1 MKKKLTKRML
11 LGVLAAAMFGI
22 SANDAEAQNFE
33 NTGAGTYNSTCRG
46 VIRMKSTAGQIIA
59 GTDAM
64 GTVAKPIPGIVDW
77 QSNAADQIVRPYFY
91 SLLVL
96 SGTGTKTV
104 QDGVNVVGTVCSN
117 TATDYLAGYTTAGQL
132 DTYPYVVPGTGD
144 ITYQG
149 TFNYSGSGNQ
159 TVFPQLDYNVLA
171 VTNPGTT
178 TFPSGQTVGAV
189 NVTSAADAPIEV
201 AGTLNLGA
209 GTSDLQG
216 NVTITAATGTLTVG
230 GGDVTI
236 GGNLALNGTLDI
248 DNGATGLGTVNLDGT
263 TTITT
268 TGILQVGQT
277 GDLVISGAITN
288 AGDGTNL
295 ALNCAST
302 ITYDGTAN
310 PQLIMPTLDTDG
322 HRYGNLILSGGNK
335 RGDDAAYTDNI
346 SVCTDFSLAGGNLDM
361 WTNGGSLIMNAPT
374 GTATYTDLAEVEGSM
389 LRRTD
394 GDARTYT
401 FNNSATTIALAASGA
416 GNTNPTSMTLNV
428 RPGQNPDTYVGT
440 TDVKRDINLAYAGN
454 TGDFEMTVKAGY
466 LQSEA
471 ADKAGTGEDW
481 PAAYN
486 EGQIR
491 FYEAKDAASEK
502 VGTGEV
508 YTKVASTGT
517 TFGSVSLPGIGSIS
531 GATPTALPNGIGVF
545 ATGNDLVL
553 RGGPT
558 TFYSIADGRWSNPN
572 TWDEGTTP
580 TSIDDVELRST
591 VFVGIDAPFINVAY
605 DAGIGDGNLP
615 VNATN
620 NTRSEQSIYGNNSA
634 ANKITI
640 ASKVG
645 LPVNANPALII
656 GNEDN
661 GDNWIFKTELTT
673 DNSIINNNANI
684 PTTGLAAFV
693 DGARTGIA
701 AKGSYV
707 AANPGFSGIW
717 VTPWGATA
725 TNAPILQTQQIQN
738 NGGVVN
744 NEGIIE
750 VGQ

>member
-46 VIRMKSTAGQIIA
+46 VIRMKSAA
-59 GTDAM
+59 GTIT
-64 GTVAKPIPGIVDW
+64 GTNLGTDLAHPIPGIVDW
-77 QSNAADQIVRPYFY
+77 QSNTDGQQVQPYFY

-104 QDGVNVVGTVCSN
+104 LTGVNVVGSICSN
-117 TATDYLAGYTTAGQL
+117 TASNYLAGYTTAGLL
-132 DTYPYVVPGTGD
+132 DTYPFVVPSTGD

-149 TFNYSGSGNQ
+149 TFNYSGSGEQ
-159 TVFPQLDYNVLA
+159 VVYPQSDYNVIA

-189 NVTSAADAPIEV
+189 NVTSTTGALIDV

-209 GTSDLQG
+209 GISDLQG
-216 NVTITAATGTLTVG
+216 NVTITATTGTLTVG

-263 TTITT
+263 TTIAT

-310 PQLIMPTLDTDG
+310 PQLIMPTLDSDG
-322 HRYGNLILSGGNK
+322 NRYGNLVLTGGNK
-335 RGDDAAYTDNI
+335 RGDNAVGYADNI

-361 WTNGGSLIMNAPT
+361 FTNTGSLIMNAPT
-374 GTATYTDLAEVEGSM
+374 GTATYTALAEVEGSM
-389 LRRTD
+389 VRRTD
-394 GDARTYT
+394 ADARTYT
-401 FNNSATTIALAASGA
+401 FNNSATTIALAANGA

-428 RPGQNPDTYVGT
+428 RPGATNTINNYQDGKDVRRKVNLSYAPNTNAFDMTAQVAYRFEEGPLAGGLWDATYSQTSV
-440 TDVKRDINLAYAGN
+440 R
-454 TGDFEMTVKAGY
+454 
-466 LQSEA
+466 Q
-471 ADKAGTGEDW
+471 
-481 PAAYN
+481 
-486 EGQIR
+486 
-491 FYEAKDAASEK
+491 YEAIPANREK
-502 VGTGEV
+502 VGTGAV
-508 YTKVASTGT
+508 PTKGT
-517 TFGSVSLPGIGSIS
+517 AAAGTSFGFVSLASIGSTS
-531 GATPTALPNGIGVF
+531 SAAFPNGIGDF
-545 ATGNDLVL
+545 ASGNDLVL
-553 RGGPT
+553 SAGPT

-572 TWDEGTTP
+572 TWDEGGTP
-580 TSIDDVELRST
+580 TSIDNVELRNT
-591 VFVGIDAPFINVAY
+591 VFVGIDAPFINAAY
-605 DAGIGDGNLP
+605 NAANGDN
-615 VNATN
+615 NAAN
-620 NTRSEQSIYGNNSA
+620 NTKSEQSIYGNSA
-634 ANKITI
+634 AANSIVVANI
-640 ASKVG
+640 A
-645 LPVNANPALII
+645 NAALIV

-661 GDNWIFKTELTT
+661 GDNWIFKTAQITGNTLV
-673 DNSIINNNANI
+673 NNNTN
-684 PTTGLAAFV
+684 PSGVAF
-693 DGARTGIA
+693 GTGIA
-701 AKGSYV
+701 AKGTYA

-717 VTPWGATA
+717 VTPWGASA

-738 NGGVVN
+738 NGGTVN

>member
-46 VIRMKSTAGQIIA
+46 VIRMKSTSGQIIP
-59 GTDAM
+59 GTDQM
-64 GTVAKPIPGIVDW
+64 GAIATKPIPGIVDW
-77 QSNAADQIVRPYFY
+77 QSNAPAQQVQPYFY

-104 QDGVNVVGTVCSN
+104 LTGVNVVGSICSN
-117 TATDYLAGYTTAGQL
+117 TATDYLAGYTTAGLL
-132 DTYPYVVPGTGD
+132 DTYPYVVPSTGD

-149 TFNYSGSGNQ
+149 TFNYSGSGDQ
-159 TVFPQLDYNVLA
+159 VVYPQLDYNEIA

-189 NVTSAADAPIEV
+189 NVTSTDDAPIEV
-201 AGTLNLGA
+201 AGTLNLGSGA
-209 GTSDLQG
+209 SDLQG
-216 NVTITAATGTLTVG
+216 DVTITAATGTLTVG

-236 GGNLALNGTLDI
+236 GGDLALAGTLDI

-263 TTITT
+263 TTIAT
-268 TGILQVGQT
+268 TGILQLGQT

-302 ITYDGTAN
+302 ITYDGAAN
-310 PQLIMPTLDTDG
+310 PQLIMPTLDADG
-322 HRYGNLILSGGNK
+322 NRYGNLILSGGNK
-335 RGDDAAYTDNI
+335 RGDNAAGYADNI

-389 LRRTD
+389 VRKTD
-394 GDARTYT
+394 GTGRAYT
-401 FNNSATTIALAASGA
+401 FNNSATNITLATVV
-416 GNTNPTSMTLNV
+416 TNPTSMTLNV

-454 TGDFEMTVKAGY
+454 TGDFDMTVKAGY

-471 ADKAGTGEDW
+471 ADKSGVAEDW

-491 FYEAKDAASEK
+491 FYEANGAASEK

-517 TFGSVSLPGIGSIS
+517 TFGSVSLSGIGSIS

-558 TFYSIADGRWSNPN
+558 TFYSVQDGRWSNPN

-591 VFVGIDAPFINVAY
+591 VFVGIDAPFINVAS
-605 DAGIGDGNLP
+605 GPDG
-615 VNATN
+615 VAEN
-620 NTRSEQSIYGNNSA
+620 NTKSEQSIYGNNSA

-738 NGGVVN
+738 NAGVVN

-750 VGQ
+750 IGN